1 MSTKEKKSNEELGS
15 SSSNKKGIAK
25 FFENIFRKSNLLGF
39 LAAMLPP
46 IITYIICFTVGLT
59 PGYIIL
65 TKAYSLTSE
74 SHIILQGLS
83 MSFAFVLSYVSYS
96 IVLIFLV
103 PFFNWIYPIKM
114 KPFKGSW
121 ISLEAMP
128 WVYHNSLTQLVRYT
142 VLDFYQATPI
152 LNLFYR
158 MMGMKIGKNCV
169 INTTNISDPGL
180 ITLEDYVTI
189 GGSATI
195 FAHYAQAGY
204 LVIAP
209 TVIKK
214 GATVGLKASIFGDT
228 IIGEKVIVAPHEVVL
243 PKTRLDIEKRRAPKN
258 SDTLGK

>member
-1 MSTKEKKSNEELGS
+1 MSTKEKKSHEELGS
-15 SSSNKKGIAK
+15 GASDKKGIAR
-25 FFENIFRKSNLLGF
+25 FFENIFRKSNAIGYVV
-39 LAAMLPP
+39 AMLPP
-46 IITYIICFTVGLT
+46 AITYVICITLALT
-59 PGYIIL
+59 PGYIFLTETYAMVANSNIL
-65 TKAYSLTSE
+65 V
-74 SHIILQGLS
+74 QGLS
-83 MSFAFVLSYVSYS
+83 MSLAFVMSYGAYT
-96 IVLIFLV
+96 ITLIFIV
-103 PFFNWIYPIKM
+103 PFFNWLYPLKM

-121 ISLEAMP
+121 ISLETLP
-128 WVYHNSLTQLVRYT
+128 WYYHNALTQLVRYT
-142 VLDFYQATPI
+142 VLDFWQATPI
-152 LNLFYR
+152 IILFYR

-209 TVIKK
+209 TVIKR

-228 IIGEKVIVAPHEVVL
+228 VIGEKVLVAPHEVVL
-243 PKTRLDIEKRRAPKN
+243 PKSRLDIEERRTTKN